1 MPASPVVAKSFDID
15 ELFAK
20 RVRTVTI
27 PVTESESIWVKYK
40 PDALDK
46 KLQAMIAEAENDD
59 AAAML
64 MVELLAEWSLT
75 KGGEPY
81 PITVEN
87 LEALGLPIMVTISAL
102 VQEDFETNVQMGKA
116 KEPSRESNGD

>member
-1 MPASPVVAKSFDID
+1 MPASPVVAKTFDID

-27 PVTESESIWVKYK
+27 PVTKDESMWVKYK
-40 PDALDK
+40 PDALTK
-46 KLQAMIAEAENDD
+46 QLQATIASGNNDD
-59 AAAML
+59 AAST
-64 MVELLAEWSLT
+64 LLYGLLEEWSLT
-75 KGGEPY
+75 RGGEPF

-87 LEALGLPIMVTISAL
+87 LEALGLAIMLTIATI
-102 VQEDFETNVQMGKA
+102 VQEDFNDNVQMGKA